1 MYAAS
6 FRTRCPMRNI
16 EYTSEP
22 MSVTAIKSGARIA
35 TKINKAPGVSV
46 PVTIASHSWNWTRI
60 SVARKT
66 PVPPH
71 RSPKAIRSLRVD
83 RAPDDREERLLQ
95 GHGPDGGGQVF
106 AQRDVHD
113 LVDPRRFHDH
123 VQGVPLFDALAEG
136 GELLPMVAAVL
147 DRDAQ
152 RAADLPLRPFR
163 GPFEQDRAFLDDVQ
177 PFRECLGFVE
187 VMRRQEDRAPLSR
200 EVPEDVPHRASS
212 ERVESDRRLVQEQ
225 EGCLRRQDRGDHRSL
240 LLPAGQGHRETI
252 RHILEAH
259 FLQRGFGPRLRLFTR
274 QSARPKVAVH
284 LLPRGEVEERLPL
297 LGHDGDE
304 GPHRFR
310 RAHDIV
316 PEHLDLSGRRDQ
328 QGRSNPKERRL
339 AGAVATDQMWPNG
352 SRSFPYRSPQNWF
365 SSGMEAVAPAA
376 RAWSQSLSTS
386 FVYTCRLNVVPPAEL
401 GDFVSLPGNSSDIIT
416 SESPILIIACI
427 SVPSGIP
434 WRVISFAP
442 NAFL

>member
-1 MYAAS
+1 
-6 FRTRCPMRNI
+6 
-16 EYTSEP
+16 

-152 RAADLPLRPFR
+152 RAADLPLHPFR
-163 GPFEQDRAFLDDVQ
+163 VRSRRTSHTARRANGSSPIVGSSRNRRGASVAKTVATIARCFCPPDKVTERRSATSSRPIFSSEASVRAF
-177 PFRECLGFVE
+177 
-187 VMRRQEDRAPLSR
+187 
-200 EVPEDVPHRASS
+200 ASS
-212 ERVESDRRLVQEQ
+212 RGNPRARR
-225 EGCLRRQDRGDHRSL
+225 
-240 LLPAGQGHRETI
+240 
-252 RHILEAH
+252 
-259 FLQRGFGPRLRLFTR
+259 
-274 QSARPKVAVH
+274 
-284 LLPRGEVEERLPL
+284 
-297 LGHDGDE
+297 
-304 GPHRFR
+304 
-310 RAHDIV
+310 
-316 PEHLDLSGRRDQ
+316 
-328 QGRSNPKERRL
+328 
-339 AGAVATDQMWPNG
+339 
-352 SRSFPYRSPQNWF
+352 
-365 SSGMEAVAPAA
+365 
-376 RAWSQSLSTS
+376 
-386 FVYTCRLNVVPPAEL
+386 
-401 GDFVSLPGNSSDIIT
+401 
-416 SESPILIIACI
+416 
-427 SVPSGIP
+427 
-434 WRVISFAP
+434 
-442 NAFL
+442 